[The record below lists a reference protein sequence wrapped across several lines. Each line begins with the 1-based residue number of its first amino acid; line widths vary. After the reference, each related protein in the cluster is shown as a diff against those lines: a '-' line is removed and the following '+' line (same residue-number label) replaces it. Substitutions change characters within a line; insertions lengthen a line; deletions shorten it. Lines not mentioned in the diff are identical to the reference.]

1 MPIARAL
8 LAAAS
13 LAPRFLGVVKDASSG
28 SSLSLTTLN
37 LLPGDLIVAWSIIDG
52 RNYVT
57 PTTPSGWTAAVKA
70 TIDTNATTL
79 VVYRIAGETPPTSVT
94 LKSLD
99 MVGCMMAA
107 AWRGISGSSPLLT
120 SAYSANSHDPPSLT
134 AAEPAL
140 SVGIVVQSGSNVL
153 SAPTSPP
160 SQWTWIDN
168 VRNASP
174 PYPAA
179 TAAAYRHVSAPGA
192 VDPGAFTGGSINGD
206 VADAAIHLLFRL
218 A

>member
-1 MPIARAL
+1 MPLARAL

-13 LAPRFLGVVKDASSG
+13 RAPRFLGVVKGTSG
-28 SSLSLTTLN
+28 GTSLSLTALN
-37 LLPGDLIVAWSIIDG
+37 LLPGDLIVAWSITD
-52 RNYVT
+52 RRDSSYRS
-57 PTTPSGWTAAVKA
+57 TPSGWTAAVSA
-70 TIDTNATTL
+70 AIETNANTL
-79 VVYRIAGETPPTSVT
+79 VVYRIAGATPPTSVT
-94 LKSLD
+94 LKPMAWYGS
-99 MVGCMMAA
+99 MMAA

-120 SAYSANSHDPPSLT
+120 SAYTANSHNPPSLT
-134 AAEPAL
+134 AADTAL
-140 SVGIVVQSGSNVL
+140 SVGIVVQAGLSVL

-168 VRNASP
+168 VRNADS
-174 PYPAA
+174 YPAA

-192 VDPGAFTGGSINGD
+192 VDPGAFTGGSIDGD